1 MYLMKGMVIN
11 MVIFLTSSFVEYHK
25 NKDYEFKPADASNGF
40 VDNLKKY
47 WVENAKFLVFS
58 SYPSDVEMSE
68 GVTKEMYSAFSLAG
82 LSIGEIRCFDD
93 RYIEKYCSDH
103 GCQSCHSGEEAL
115 EEALKW
121 ADVFYLSGGHAPT
134 ENAFIKKCNLKRLIN
149 DKNIF
154 DGIFIG
160 LSAGSMNTAQEA
172 YLIPELEGESVSPD
186 YIRFTEGLGLTNL
199 KIIPH
204 INYYKNVF
212 LDGKHMIDD
221 IAAEDSFG
229 REFYLI
235 TDGSYFVIRNGVTEF
250 FGEGMILKNGLKLP
264 LNEGIIN
271 AGNYCDTDVESLKE
285 FVKRFDTIVADYYD
299 EVFELD
305 SKSGKIKFFHISSYL
320 FKRGLV
326 PVNID
331 SFDELNAYFAEK
343 FVVKDEKQPFLEM
356 MDINKIIDEIKNKQS
371 YVLTVHIN
379 TEDGIKAECI
389 RIKDMRGDCSKL
401 LVCMTDI
408 SMILDHDWLTDEYSW
423 SGFQVQGDKLLANPK
438 YRQGYSLV
446 YTNIQGFKAIN
457 DLLGSYHGD
466 MIIFQQRDL
475 LAKEL
480 EPDLIA
486 RLDSDHFALITKTEH
501 LTEEK
506 LDKICH
512 QSYIAGSKCIPIL
525 IRCGIYHI
533 DDSTKKIIHMLDR
546 AKIAEKSISADHGI
560 AYAVCDKTM
569 SNDYVN
575 QRVFVSEIDKA
586 LENGEFLTYYQPIV
600 DTLTGEIVSAEA
612 LIRWNSADK
621 GMISPG
627 QFIPVFEREG
637 LITKL
642 DSFMVSNVI
651 NFNIKR
657 MREGKK
663 VVPCAVNLSRVDFY
677 DTKLL
682 EIMKNKLSNQ
692 KNIQDML
699 KLEVTES
706 AYAVLESDA
715 IAFLNE
721 MKKLGLA
728 LLLDDFGSGMSSLST
743 LETFEFDIIK
753 LDMGFIRKIGRSVKA
768 EGIIKHTIGLS
779 HDVGAKVVAEGVETA
794 EQLEFLKSV
803 DCDMIQGYYFYKPM
817 PEEEFEK
824 LL

>member
-1 MYLMKGMVIN
+1 M
-11 MVIFLTSSFVEYHK
+11 S
-25 NKDYEFKPADASNGF
+25 KDY
-40 VDNLKKY
+40 
-47 WVENAKFLVFS
+47 
-58 SYPSDVEMSE
+58 
-68 GVTKEMYSAFSLAG
+68 
-82 LSIGEIRCFDD
+82 
-93 RYIEKYCSDH
+93 
-103 GCQSCHSGEEAL
+103 
-115 EEALKW
+115 
-121 ADVFYLSGGHAPT
+121 
-134 ENAFIKKCNLKRLIN
+134 
-149 DKNIF
+149 
-154 DGIFIG
+154 
-160 LSAGSMNTAQEA
+160 
-172 YLIPELEGESVSPD
+172 VS
-186 YIRFTEGLGLTNL
+186 
-199 KIIPH
+199 
-204 INYYKNVF
+204 
-212 LDGKHMIDD
+212 
-221 IAAEDSFG
+221 
-229 REFYLI
+229 
-235 TDGSYFVIRNGVTEF
+235 
-250 FGEGMILKNGLKLP
+250 
-264 LNEGIIN
+264 
-271 AGNYCDTDVESLKE
+271 
-285 FVKRFDTIVADYYD
+285 
-299 EVFELD
+299 
-305 SKSGKIKFFHISSYL
+305 
-320 FKRGLV
+320 
-326 PVNID
+326 
-331 SFDELNAYFAEK
+331 
-343 FVVKDEKQPFLEM
+343 
-356 MDINKIIDEIKNKQS
+356 
-371 YVLTVHIN
+371 
-379 TEDGIKAECI
+379 
-389 RIKDMRGDCSKL
+389 
-401 LVCMTDI
+401 
-408 SMILDHDWLTDEYSW
+408 
-423 SGFQVQGDKLLANPK
+423 
-438 YRQGYSLV
+438 
-446 YTNIQGFKAIN
+446 
-457 DLLGSYHGD
+457 
-466 MIIFQQRDL
+466 
-475 LAKEL
+475 
-480 EPDLIA
+480 
-486 RLDSDHFALITKTEH
+486 
-501 LTEEK
+501 
-506 LDKICH
+506 
-512 QSYIAGSKCIPIL
+512 
-525 IRCGIYHI
+525 
-533 DDSTKKIIHMLDR
+533 
-546 AKIAEKSISADHGI
+546 
-560 AYAVCDKTM
+560 
-569 SNDYVN
+569 

-743 LETFEFDIIK
+743 LESFEFDIIK
-753 LDMGFIRKIGRSVKA
+753 LDMGFIRKIGRSAKA

>member
-1 MYLMKGMVIN
+1 
-11 MVIFLTSSFVEYHK
+11 
-25 NKDYEFKPADASNGF
+25 
-40 VDNLKKY
+40 
-47 WVENAKFLVFS
+47 
-58 SYPSDVEMSE
+58 
-68 GVTKEMYSAFSLAG
+68 
-82 LSIGEIRCFDD
+82 
-93 RYIEKYCSDH
+93 
-103 GCQSCHSGEEAL
+103 
-115 EEALKW
+115 
-121 ADVFYLSGGHAPT
+121 
-134 ENAFIKKCNLKRLIN
+134 
-149 DKNIF
+149 
-154 DGIFIG
+154 
-160 LSAGSMNTAQEA
+160 
-172 YLIPELEGESVSPD
+172 
-186 YIRFTEGLGLTNL
+186 
-199 KIIPH
+199 
-204 INYYKNVF
+204 
-212 LDGKHMIDD
+212 
-221 IAAEDSFG
+221 
-229 REFYLI
+229 
-235 TDGSYFVIRNGVTEF
+235 
-250 FGEGMILKNGLKLP
+250 MILKNGLKLP

-271 AGNYCDTDVESLKE
+271 AGNYCDTDGESLKE

-371 YVLTVHIN
+371 SVLTVHVN

-389 RIKDMRGDCSKL
+389 RIKDMYGDCSKL

-423 SGFQVQGDKLLANPK
+423 SGFQVQGDKLLANQK

-457 DLLGSYHGD
+457 DLLGSFHGD
-466 MIIFQQRDL
+466 MIIFQQREL

-480 EPDLIA
+480 KPDLIA
-486 RLDSDHFALITKTEH
+486 RLDSDHFALITKTDY

-560 AYAVCDKTM
+560 AYAVCDEAM

-692 KNIQDML
+692 KNIQAML

-743 LETFEFDIIK
+743 LESFEFDIIK

-779 HDVGAKVVAEGVETA
+779 HDVGAKVIAEGVETA
-794 EQLEFLKSV
+794 EQLEFLKAV